1 MAEAGQRKL
10 STKIVVCCVVFTT
23 ILSIV
28 IGWLG
33 YKTYSECVLER
44 YQVYVVSIIKV
55 AASSIDG
62 DDMRTCIDT
71 LQKSDIYEQT
81 QTDLNTVKEETEME
95 FIYMVYFPDP
105 DDPYNMAYVL
115 NAYTEKELREEP
127 ETINTLGDPC
137 GEGDF
142 DEVTTEL
149 FYNCLWDDN
158 NKTQTRFHIN
168 DSEYGYMMTGYL
180 PVLDSYGN
188 GVCVV
193 AMDVSMDQIH
203 ENMRSY
209 LITVALGTLVL
220 LVVFLWVFIT
230 IMNRS
235 VISPIKRIAES
246 ANHFVQQSYETED
259 PSQLSFREISVNTK
273 DEIELLATSLNHMTS
288 EIINYMV
295 NLATMSAEKERIG
308 AELDV
313 ANQIQS
319 NMFPTVFPAY
329 PNRTEFDIYATRTSP
344 GGDGHFYDFFLIDQ
358 NRLCIVVGEASGKGV
373 PAMLFAI
380 LAAANIRSFARL
392 GYQPYRIVLET
403 NNQLSQNNTEG
414 LTVSAFVGIVDL
426 KTGEMDY
433 VNAGQPT
440 TLVKRAGTNFEE
452 VNEIKSFVLANMEN
466 VNFQQNHLN
475 FMQGDMMML
484 YTRGVSS
491 TRNEQGEEFSEAYV
505 NIQLNEI
512 IKQEYQLDKIL
523 EEMKNSVM
531 EFKNNSQ
538 DTSSGVMLL
547 FRFFG

>member
-33 YKTYSECVLER
+33 YKTYSESVLER
-44 YQVYVVSIIKV
+44 YHVYVDSIIKV

-259 PSQLSFREISVNTK
+259 PSQLSFREISVNTN
-273 DEIELLATSLNHMTS
+273 DEIELLVTSLNHMTS
-288 EIINYMV
+288 EIKDYMI

-319 NMFPTVFPAY
+319 NMFPTVFPAF

-344 GGDGHFYDFFLIDQ
+344 GGDGHFYSL
-358 NRLCIVVGEASGKGV
+358 
-373 PAMLFAI
+373 
-380 LAAANIRSFARL
+380 
-392 GYQPYRIVLET
+392 
-403 NNQLSQNNTEG
+403 
-414 LTVSAFVGIVDL
+414 
-426 KTGEMDY
+426 
-433 VNAGQPT
+433 
-440 TLVKRAGTNFEE
+440 
-452 VNEIKSFVLANMEN
+452 
-466 VNFQQNHLN
+466 
-475 FMQGDMMML
+475 
-484 YTRGVSS
+484 
-491 TRNEQGEEFSEAYV
+491 
-505 NIQLNEI
+505 
-512 IKQEYQLDKIL
+512 
-523 EEMKNSVM
+523 
-531 EFKNNSQ
+531 
-538 DTSSGVMLL
+538 
-547 FRFFG
+547 